1 MGKVIFICRGFF
13 RHKYKLILNRN
24 NWLIAASITMNLR
37 IKMQQKNK
45 QGQTKDR
52 LDKKLWTV
60 NINIQNK
67 MPKLSVR
74 KASSQDK
81 NN

>member
-1 MGKVIFICRGFF
+1 
-13 RHKYKLILNRN
+13 
-24 NWLIAASITMNLR
+24 MNLR